1 MLPTAMVLEIRRLLD
16 QGELSYRSIGTRLH
30 VSRGVVA
37 NIANGRRGLH
47 GNESNAG
54 RSSVT
59 QSLGIPARCRHCGGL
74 VFEPCLLCRT
84 RAYQRRLEEVRRLAS
99 GTMSAGRGQQRVA

>member
-16 QGELSYRSIGTRLH
+16 QRELSYRAIASKLH

-37 NIANGRRGLH
+37 NIATGRRGLY

-84 RAYQRRLEEVRRLAS
+84 RAYQQRLEELQRLTARGMLVRRA
-99 GTMSAGRGQQRVA
+99 RRCVA